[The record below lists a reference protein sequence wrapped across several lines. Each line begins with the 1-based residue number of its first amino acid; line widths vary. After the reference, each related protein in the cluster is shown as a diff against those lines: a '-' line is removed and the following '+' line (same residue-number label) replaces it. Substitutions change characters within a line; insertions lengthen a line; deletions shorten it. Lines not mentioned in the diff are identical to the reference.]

1 MNTYEITPMEILAV
15 KEALELS
22 QDEFEAAGE
31 DGFVLNSGAEDA
43 VTEALVIINAL
54 TKKADEQL
62 LEEVTHD

>member
-1 MNTYEITPMEILAV
+1 MNTYEITTMEILAV

-31 DGFVLNSGAEDA
+31 DGFVLNSGAEEA

-54 TKKADEQL
+54 TKKADEKL
-62 LEEVTHD
+62 LEEIG